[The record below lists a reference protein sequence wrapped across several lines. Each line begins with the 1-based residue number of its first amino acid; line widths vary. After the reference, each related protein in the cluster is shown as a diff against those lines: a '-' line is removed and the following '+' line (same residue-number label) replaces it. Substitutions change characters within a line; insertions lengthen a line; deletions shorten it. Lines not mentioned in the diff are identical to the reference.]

1 MMHLKNIVAG
11 NPKTPDQYQLT
22 KKFGVVWLF
31 DEDGKNWYEE
41 QKQFSADTLKIA
53 YDKNNIIVDINKD
66 ISAINPEGC
75 SVVEL
80 PDITANRRAD
90 VSGRWMYDGEREQV
104 IKRIYTPEELR
115 QQAEVKK
122 SKLLEEAETVIAPLA
137 RAVKR
142 NIATDE
148 EIKQLEAWEL
158 YSVLVSRVDTSNPDW
173 PVKPASQ

>member
-1 MMHLKNIVAG
+1 
-11 NPKTPDQYQLT
+11 
-22 KKFGVVWLF
+22 
-31 DEDGKNWYEE
+31 
-41 QKQFSADTLKIA
+41 
-53 YDKNNIIVDINKD
+53 
-66 ISAINPEGC
+66 
-75 SVVEL
+75 
-80 PDITANRRAD
+80 AD

>member
-53 YDKNNIIVDINKD
+53 YDKNNIIVDINKN

-80 PDITANRRAD
+80 PNITANRRAD
-90 VSGRWMYDGEREQV
+90 VSGRWMFDGEKI
-104 IKRIYTPEELR
+104 IKRVYTPEELR
-115 QQAEVKK
+115 QQADAKK
-122 SKLLEEAETVIAPLA
+122 LKLLDEAETVITPLA

-142 NIATDE
+142 GIATE
-148 EIKQLEAWEL
+148 EEQQRLAAWEL
-158 YSVLVSRVDTSNPDW
+158 YSVLVNRVDTSKPDW
-173 PVKPASQ
+173 PDKPASQ

>member
-1 MMHLKNIVAG
+1 M
-11 NPKTPDQYQLT
+11 
-22 KKFGVVWLF
+22 F

-66 ISAINPEGC
+66 IAAINPEGC

>member
-1 MMHLKNIVAG
+1 MMHLKNISAG
-11 NPKTPDQYQLT
+11 NPKTLEQYQLT
-22 KKFGVVWLF
+22 KRSGVIWLYS
-31 DEDGKNWYEE
+31 EDGKNWYEE
-41 QKQFSADTLKIA
+41 QKNFANDTLKIA
-53 YDKNNIIVDINKD
+53 YDQNGVIVNISKD
-66 ISAINPEGC
+66 VSTINPTGL

-90 VSGRWMYDGEREQV
+90 IYGGWMYDGKREQIIRRV
-104 IKRIYTPEELR
+104 YTPEELR
-115 QQAEVKK
+115 QQVEAKK
-122 SKLLEEAETVIAPLA
+122 VKLLEEAETVITPLA

-158 YSVLVSRVDTSNPDW
+158 YSVLVSRVDTSNPGW

>member
-1 MMHLKNIVAG
+1 M
-11 NPKTPDQYQLT
+11 
-22 KKFGVVWLF
+22 F
-31 DEDGKNWYEE
+31 DGK
-41 QKQFSADTLKIA
+41 
-53 YDKNNIIVDINKD
+53 
-66 ISAINPEGC
+66 
-75 SVVEL
+75 
-80 PDITANRRAD
+80 
-90 VSGRWMYDGEREQV
+90 QV

-158 YSVLVSRVDTSNPDW
+158 YSVLVSRVDTSKSW
-173 PVKPASQ
+173 LAGETSQPVVITAVMQAT

>member
-1 MMHLKNIVAG
+1 
-11 NPKTPDQYQLT
+11 
-22 KKFGVVWLF
+22 
-31 DEDGKNWYEE
+31 
-41 QKQFSADTLKIA
+41 
-53 YDKNNIIVDINKD
+53 
-66 ISAINPEGC
+66 
-75 SVVEL
+75 
-80 PDITANRRAD
+80 
-90 VSGRWMYDGEREQV
+90 MYDGEREQV

>member
-1 MMHLKNIVAG
+1 M
-11 NPKTPDQYQLT
+11 
-22 KKFGVVWLF
+22 F

-53 YDKNNIIVDINKD
+53 YDKNNIIVDINKN

-122 SKLLEEAETVIAPLA
+122 AKLLEEAETVITPLA

-158 YSVLVSRVDTSNPDW
+158 YSVMVNRVDISAPDW
-173 PVKPASQ
+173 PDIPR